1 MRRATGFT
9 LLELMVAVAVL
20 AVMGAMAHQGI
31 GALARNAA
39 AASAASERFGELSFA
54 MTMLER
60 DIRGAAPRP
69 VRDLLGA
76 PEPALVGRAETL
88 TLTRTGWDNPLA
100 QNRATLQRVTWTR
113 RGDVLTRVS
122 WPVLDRAQSTVP
134 LEQPL
139 LEGVN
144 SVSLEFVATRG
155 EDWISIWPPPLVG
168 EALREPWPEGIRI
181 TLDVEGFGRIER
193 IFSLAGEAP

>member
-1 MRRATGFT
+1 MKRTAGFT

-60 DIRGAAPRP
+60 DIRGATARP

-76 PEPALVGRAETL
+76 KEPALLGQAETL

-122 WPVLDRAQSTVP
+122 WPVLDRSQSTLP

-144 SVSLEFVATRG
+144 SVTLEFVARRG
-155 EDWISIWPPPLVG
+155 EEWTGIWPPPLAV
-168 EALREPWPEGIRI
+168 EALREPWPQGIRI
-181 TLDVEGFGRIER
+181 TLDVEGFGRVER
-193 IFSLAGEAP
+193 IFSLAGDAP